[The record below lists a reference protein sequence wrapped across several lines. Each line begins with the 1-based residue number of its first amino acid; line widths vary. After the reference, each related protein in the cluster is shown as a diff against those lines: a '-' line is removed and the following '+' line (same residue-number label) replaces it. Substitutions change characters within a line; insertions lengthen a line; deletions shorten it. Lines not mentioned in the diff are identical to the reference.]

1 MARPNQEAIDTF
13 ISITGASEAVAV
25 QKLEEH
31 GGDLNEAVN
40 AHFTEGD
47 RNTPV
52 NVHETPVAAQ
62 DDLMD
67 IDDPV
72 PVGPRRDPLSLLS
85 ATRDI
90 NPFSLLNPS
99 FGSSIFESGSD
110 FRERAPFVTHPREVR
125 EIPIE
130 VKDGGNP
137 SSHSGHA
144 PTIDD
149 VTGTAHAYGPGIPG
163 TVIIDDEDD
172 DVPAAPTVQEGQ
184 DSGPQDISSGDGSH
198 HRNFVP
204 SAPRFD
210 DPQDYSNDI
219 EEEMIRAA
227 IEASKREVEESQQN
241 QLFGAP
247 TQFDDNEPQQRPP
260 HLEDPELAHAVSLS
274 LKTAE
279 QEKALRGQGENVGPS
294 EMGASKAA
302 EVELGKLT
310 APNGRLEGG
319 SSSIQDE
326 TEDVEEQPLVRH
338 RSRRMSSGSV
348 ESAQDV
354 GATEDSAPSS
364 PGEQDMSNHPRHSGS
379 VFPTDEW
386 GGISSEEH
394 DEAVMLEA
402 AMFGGIP
409 EGSGYRLPYAPHQFM
424 RTESSYPRPAPRP
437 PSPSLTAQRL
447 IREQQDDEYLA
458 SLQADRE
465 KELKAIEEAE
475 ARRQED
481 ILKEEESQ
489 RKFEEEQ
496 ELERQLA
503 AKEATLPQE
512 PASNDENAV
521 TLMVRM
527 PDGSRHG
534 RRFLKTDKLQSLF
547 NFIDI
552 GRRFKPGS
560 YRVVRPFPRR
570 AFSDGESA
578 LTLNEVGLTSKQE
591 ALFLELI

>member
-25 QKLEEH
+25 QKLEVCTSVGLVDISATSWSRNYSKVQLIFLELWLDKPECFGEH

-184 DSGPQDISSGDGSH
+184 GSGPQDISSGDGS
-198 HRNFVP
+198 
-204 SAPRFD
+204 
-210 DPQDYSNDI
+210 
-219 EEEMIRAA
+219 
-227 IEASKREVEESQQN
+227 
-241 QLFGAP
+241 
-247 TQFDDNEPQQRPP
+247 
-260 HLEDPELAHAVSLS
+260 
-274 LKTAE
+274 
-279 QEKALRGQGENVGPS
+279 
-294 EMGASKAA
+294 
-302 EVELGKLT
+302 
-310 APNGRLEGG
+310 
-319 SSSIQDE
+319 
-326 TEDVEEQPLVRH
+326 
-338 RSRRMSSGSV
+338 
-348 ESAQDV
+348 
-354 GATEDSAPSS
+354 
-364 PGEQDMSNHPRHSGS
+364 
-379 VFPTDEW
+379 
-386 GGISSEEH
+386 
-394 DEAVMLEA
+394 
-402 AMFGGIP
+402 
-409 EGSGYRLPYAPHQFM
+409 
-424 RTESSYPRPAPRP
+424 
-437 PSPSLTAQRL
+437 PSP
-447 IREQQDDEYLA
+447 
-458 SLQADRE
+458 
-465 KELKAIEEAE
+465 
-475 ARRQED
+475 
-481 ILKEEESQ
+481 
-489 RKFEEEQ
+489 KFC
-496 ELERQLA
+496 
-503 AKEATLPQE
+503 T
-512 PASNDENAV
+512 
-521 TLMVRM
+521 
-527 PDGSRHG
+527 
-534 RRFLKTDKLQSLF
+534 
-547 NFIDI
+547 
-552 GRRFKPGS
+552 
-560 YRVVRPFPRR
+560 
-570 AFSDGESA
+570 
-578 LTLNEVGLTSKQE
+578 
-591 ALFLELI
+591 